1 MKSLN
6 ESIIQV
12 VTVGGS
18 DLSGNAKPQP
28 TIIQGGPHWLKQQ
41 ITEDLESSVNS
52 ALEQIAKGK
61 SYDEWVKTT
70 KLSPE
75 VKAEV
80 KRRLDAQGGDQ
91 KEESPRHDKQHL
103 TKAVFDSL
111 PDDEKEQHQDNLRS
125 SMKSHGMHDDEEQE
139 ESSPEEEPEEME
151 DEEDPDGEY
160 DGDYD
165 SSPEPDEG
173 HEEEDE
179 KKEPEMKLSKKKEKV
194 TINPKME
201 EKSFNK
207 KLISELKEKRLG
219 RIDEKAVSKQ
229 QQKYFGLV
237 RAIQKGEASGSP
249 EAEKTAKEMSMKDVK
264 DYASTKHKG
273 LPRKVQSENIIEM
286 KNKEGHTFVISDRDV
301 KGKSQDKVRMHV
313 QDKDGK
319 KIKDYGSHVS
329 ADRAKRFAKA
339 RGFSE
344 DLRSNIDAIKKNE
357 KKEKKMDEM
366 SGDMAYRA
374 MDKAEK
380 KSRGEMSVNDPE
392 RAKKKARQAQ
402 KFADYSIKKTL
413 NKEEVELEENDK
425 AMMMK
430 LTTKAMKA
438 IPNSPKQKELI
449 KQVNVYREKLGM
461 KPMREELNNED
472 KPTIKKIIKSLKKS
486 SQSHSGQADKLEKS
500 MNEKYDEM
508 TNADQSTLTP
518 LEVIKALKDRVDSKD
533 PSQMEGQSFADFEKE
548 RLDQMMRNVQPG
560 RSVLMYRIRDFDTG
574 DAGEIENFT
583 YVMKEKIPKYEQMG
597 YKVVAQ

>member
-1 MKSLN
+1 MNKLH

-12 VTVGGS
+12 VTVGGTNI
-18 DLSGNAKPQP
+18 SGNAKPQP
-28 TIIQGGPHWLKQQ
+28 TIIQGGPHWLKKQ
-41 ITEDLESSVNS
+41 ITEDLESSVTS

-80 KRRLDAQGGDQ
+80 KRRLDAQGGDE

-173 HEEEDE
+173 HEEDE

-237 RAIQKGEASGSP
+237 RAIQKGDASGSP

-273 LPRKVQSENIIEM
+273 LPKKVQSENIIEM
-286 KNKEGHTFVISDRDV
+286 KNKEGHSFVISDRDV

-392 RAKKKARQAQ
+392 KAKKKARQAQ

-413 NKEEVELEENDK
+413 NK
-425 AMMMK
+425 
-430 LTTKAMKA
+430 
-438 IPNSPKQKELI
+438 
-449 KQVNVYREKLGM
+449 
-461 KPMREELNNED
+461 EELNNED